1 MGSDYENQASSL
13 KFSWF
18 LKKKKKKTLVQKH
31 DGEHSEWISSIHW
44 LTSEYIF

>member
-18 LKKKKKKTLVQKH
+18 LKKKKKKHLFKNMM
-31 DGEHSEWISSIHW
+31 ENILSESAV
-44 LTSEYIF
+44 YID